1 MLISGTPKTGMNKL
15 LKIVSNFCNDMKME
29 LATTKTYILSN
40 ANYNVSWKI
49 ENDTIEEILIAKYLG
64 IHVQVRGRNMI
75 GKYEDNMIK
84 KAMSYAMHTQL

>member
-1 MLISGTPKTGMNKL
+1 
-15 LKIVSNFCNDMKME
+15 MKMK
-29 LATTKTYILSN
+29 LSTTKTYILSN

-49 ENDTIEEILIAKYLG
+49 ENDAIKEILMAKYLG

-75 GKYEDNMIK
+75 GEYEDNMIK